1 MFDYDFFDDPVYH
14 ITKDSA
20 EFKNLCKKYDRMT
33 TGIIGYRT
41 KAEIFIKD
49 ELDYIVADM
58 IEHACKLTYE
68 TCKKERTDS

>member
-41 KAEIFIKD
+41 NAEIFIKD
-49 ELDYIVADM
+49 EKRTYIRIKYWLD
-58 IEHACKLTYE
+58 EHYE
-68 TCKKERTDS
+68 KKKCF